1 MVLIEVEVL
10 EIIWEGP
17 YKIDEILD
25 KNGAHDYGFYQIYG
39 THNIHG
45 PETLLYIG
53 KAQDRPFA
61 ERVPEH
67 KDWIEWE
74 PSEIK
79 VYLGRLGG
87 TDNMTE
93 ERYKEWEEKIDRAE
107 RLLIYFSAPPYNSKG
122 LKSYGEIKPTV
133 ILNFHKRNRLP
144 LEMST
149 LYESSLIVK
158 DPSLWKVYGKE

>member
-1 MVLIEVEVL
+1 MTLVEVEVL
-10 EIIWEGP
+10 EIKWEGP
-17 YKIDEILD
+17 YKINEIRD
-25 KNGAHDYGFYQIYG
+25 KDGAADFGFYQIYG

-53 KAQDRPFA
+53 KAQDRPFSV
-61 ERVPEH
+61 RIPEH
-67 KDWIEWE
+67 QDWIEWE

-107 RLLIYFSAPPYNSKG
+107 RLLIYFSAPPYNSMG
-122 LKSYGEIKPTV
+122 LKSYGETKPTV

-149 LYESSLIVK
+149 LYESSLIAK
-158 DPSLWKVYGKE
+158 DPLWKVYGKE